1 MYISNTSLND
11 APVACG
17 KFKAKVPLDF
27 FSPKQVKKMFKFPV
41 LLLVCFCLI
50 LFTAVS
56 EVNNVLT
63 LDENDGP
70 FNYHQQ
76 QDDLFLTH
84 FTDEEQASTNFDHE
98 SELYI
103 LFVSILILE

>member
-1 MYISNTSLND
+1 
-11 APVACG
+11 
-17 KFKAKVPLDF
+17 
-27 FSPKQVKKMFKFPV
+27 MFKFSV

-56 EVNNVLT
+56 EVNNVVT

-84 FTDEEQASTNFDHE
+84 FTDEEQASTNVDHE
-98 SELYI
+98 SELLYI
-103 LFVSILILE
+103 LLFISILILK